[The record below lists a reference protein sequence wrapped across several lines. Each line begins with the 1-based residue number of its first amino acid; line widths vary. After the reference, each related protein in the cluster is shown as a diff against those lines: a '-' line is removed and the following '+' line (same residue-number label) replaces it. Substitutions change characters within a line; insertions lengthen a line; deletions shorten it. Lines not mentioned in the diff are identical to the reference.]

1 MNGLRK
7 TRTDKGTKRRGNYNT
22 VKPDLTGKVGKEAV
36 VMTSFWKKY
45 KVEDVM
51 HMDHDEIEDILDAY
65 LQEFEDKQRARK
77 KDWWYP
83 TINMTTLADIRNKRT
98 KVDKAP
104 RIY

>member
-1 MNGLRK
+1 MNGPRK
-7 TRTDKGTKRRGNYNT
+7 TRTDLGTKRRGNYNT
-22 VKPDLTGKVGKEAV
+22 VKADQTGKVGKEAV

-51 HMDHDEIEDILDAY
+51 HMDHYEIEDILDAY